1 MSEMSIRVFGVLI
14 AGSLCSAACTVD
26 QTTIPNLAGPSGF
39 GTSVKVT
46 ANPEIVTLGQ
56 SGSASGQQSQ
66 ITVQVFDA
74 AGQPKANQ
82 TVALDTVINGV
93 ASGCGQLSPR
103 IVTTGSDGRA
113 LAVFT
118 APGTP
123 PNCPSFNTDGTIT
136 VRAMPIGSQASS
148 LAAGTV
154 NIFLAVPTSAGSGG
168 SFAANIA
175 LTQIAGVRTFQF
187 DGSSSASPGHAIVS
201 FLWSFSDGHIESGAI
216 INHDF
221 ASSGTYFVTLTVS
234 DDIGQTAFKTAIVSV
249 N

>member
-1 MSEMSIRVFGVLI
+1 MSIRVFGVLVI

-26 QTTIPNLAGPSGF
+26 QTTIPDLAGPAGF

-56 SGSASGQQSQ
+56 SGSTSGQQSQ
-66 ITVQVFDA
+66 ITVSVFGA
-74 AGQPKANQ
+74 TGEPKPNQ

-103 IVTTGSDGRA
+103 IVTTGGDGRA

-136 VRAMPIGSQASS
+136 VRAKPIGSQAST
-148 LAAGTV
+148 LAAATV
-154 NIFLAVPTSAGSGG
+154 DIFLAVPASAGSGG

-175 LTQIAGVRTFQF
+175 LSQIAGVRNFQF
-187 DGSSSASPGHAIVS
+187 DGSASASPGHAIVS
-201 FLWSFSDGHIESGAI
+201 FIWTLSDGHMESGAV

-221 ASSGTYFVTLTVS
+221 ASPGTYFVTLTVS